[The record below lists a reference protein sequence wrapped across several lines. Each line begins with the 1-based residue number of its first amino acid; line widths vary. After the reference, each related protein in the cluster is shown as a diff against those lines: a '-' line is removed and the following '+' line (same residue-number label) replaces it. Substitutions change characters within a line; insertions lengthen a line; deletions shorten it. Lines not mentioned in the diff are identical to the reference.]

1 MRTEKYFSIHSVAAL
16 KAKDFSIVRANIENT
31 PAKLEIA
38 NGLFDSE
45 NYYIEFH
52 NYKIDLRCVVR

>member
-1 MRTEKYFSIHSVAAL
+1 MRNEKYFSIHSVAAL

-31 PAKLEIA
+31 SAKLDTA
-38 NGLFDSE
+38 KRLFDSE

-52 NYKIDLRCVVR
+52 NYKQDIRAVVR